1 MVQVMEAWFL
11 ADRAALQ
18 EYYGSDLHEN
28 SLARNREVE
37 RVPKADV
44 LDGLKRAT
52 RNTGKGAYHKGAHA
66 PRILEKLDP
75 NRVRVAA
82 RHCDRLLGILAQIVT
97 A

>member
-1 MVQVMEAWFL
+1 MVQLMESWFL
-11 ADRAALQ
+11 ADRSSLR

-28 SLARNREVE
+28 SLPRNREVE

-52 RNTGKGAYHKGAHA
+52 RNTGKGAYHKGARA

-75 NRVRVAA
+75 NRVRAAA
-82 RHCDRLLGILAQIVT
+82 RHCDRLIGILAQIAT